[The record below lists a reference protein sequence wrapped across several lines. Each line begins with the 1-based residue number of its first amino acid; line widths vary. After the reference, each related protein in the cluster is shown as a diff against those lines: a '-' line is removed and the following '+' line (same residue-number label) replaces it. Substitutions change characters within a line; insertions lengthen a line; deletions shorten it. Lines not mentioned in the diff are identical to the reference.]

1 MSFPFDLGFS
11 QILFLGLLFF
21 LSSAIQGVLGF
32 GFAVIS
38 SPIVVQINPELVPQL
53 LSLLALP
60 LAIRVFYREKEKVNL
75 KLVRPLIL
83 GRLVGGPIGTLLL
96 LNLSTKYLSL
106 SVGFIVLMGGVASYF
121 GWVIKRNKTNS
132 FLAGTFSGIFGMTAA
147 VGGPPVALL
156 YRNTKSEEFR
166 PSLNSVFSFG
176 IIITLVLLLATGKLS
191 LDHLYLFFIFIPFV
205 LIGFSL
211 SNKLFSK
218 VSDSIIS
225 LTVTYFS
232 IFSGLFVILKN
243 II

>member
-1 MSFPFDLGFS
+1 LSFPFDLGFS

>member
-1 MSFPFDLGFS
+1 MNLPFDLSYTQIFFLA
-11 QILFLGLLFF
+11 ILFY

-38 SPIVVQINPELVPQL
+38 SPIVVQINAELVPQL

-60 LAIRVFYREKEKVNL
+60 LAIRVFIREKEKVNL
-75 KLVRPLIL
+75 KLVRPLLL

-106 SVGFIVLMGGVASYF
+106 SVGFIVLIGGVASYF

-132 FLAGTFSGIFGMTAA
+132 FLAGTLSGIFGMTAA

-176 IIITLVLLLATGKLS
+176 IMITLTLLLFTGKLS
-191 LDHLYLFFIFIPFV
+191 IEHFYLFLFFIPFV
-205 LIGFSL
+205 LIGFVT
-211 SNKLFSK
+211 SNKLFSR
-218 VSDSIIS
+218 VSDSFIS
-225 LTVTYFS
+225 LAVTYFS
-232 IFSGLFVILKN
+232 IISGLFVILKN

>member
-1 MSFPFDLGFS
+1 LNLPFDLSYTQIFFLA
-11 QILFLGLLFF
+11 ILFY

-38 SPIVVQINPELVPQL
+38 SPIVVQINAELVPQL

-60 LAIRVFYREKEKVNL
+60 LAIRVFIREKEKVNL
-75 KLVRPLIL
+75 KLVRPLLL

-106 SVGFIVLMGGVASYF
+106 SVGLIVLIGGVASYF

-176 IIITLVLLLATGKLS
+176 IMITLTLLLFTGKLS
-191 LDHLYLFFIFIPFV
+191 IEHFYLFLFFIPFV
-205 LIGFSL
+205 LIGFVT
-211 SNKLFSK
+211 SNKLFSR
-218 VSDSIIS
+218 VSDSFIS
-225 LTVTYFS
+225 LAVTYFS
-232 IFSGLFVILKN
+232 IISGLFVILKN